1 MSCPKETAWKYCF
14 DVQVMR
20 RNNVQF
26 EYGGIEYFVEG
37 ADTDIESMMKTGCE
51 ITIESKY
58 RFDPRL
64 DTLLKEKLGICEA
77 ARRLNLPQQTL
88 GNWVRKR
95 DEIGLKPVKQ
105 YSTASAAEAEISR
118 LKRELA
124 EAKMERDIL
133 KKATAYFAK
142 ESR

>member
-1 MSCPKETAWKYCF
+1 MRKKTIYQKYTKEFKEEA
-14 DVQVMR
+14 VA
-20 RNNVQF
+20 
-26 EYGGIEYFVEG
+26 FV
-37 ADTDIESMMKTGCE
+37 
-51 ITIESKY
+51 
-58 RFDPRL
+58 
-64 DTLLKEKLGICEA
+64 LKEKLGICEA
-77 ARRLNLPQQTL
+77 AKRLNLPQQTL

-95 DEIGLKPVKQ
+95 DETGLQPVKQ

-118 LKRELA
+118 LRRELA